1 MLQHRIKA
9 SKRKKSS
16 PARAATRTS
25 WLWRGRSLPLAR
37 TLSDQCRVAY
47 VKTVERFHGPVSRT
61 AFNAACRATPDWD
74 VVVPRAGLSGC
85 AAARSFLTSIPCAQ
99 LHWCQGDGRV
109 DSKKIAS
116 AFGVTSPPRGM
127 KSRSAA
133 CPEAPR
139 ECAGSSLAALRWR
152 LFLGPPRR
160 CLTAA
165 LWAVVRSR
173 VGPGID
179 SARSASS
186 GSVPDLPLPPAC
198 ALPPCDIS
206 PSCPAWPLPD
216 DSRLTQAYH
225 THLE

>member
-1 MLQHRIKA
+1 MLQQRIKA

-25 WLWRGRSLPLAR
+25 WLWRGRSPPLAR

-109 DSKKIAS
+109 ESKKIAS

-139 ECAGSSLAALRWR
+139 ECADSSLAALRWR
-152 LFLGPPRR
+152 LFLAAATVPDRSPLGCCAEQGWARDIFGPIR
-160 CLTAA
+160 L
-165 LWAVVRSR
+165 
-173 VGPGID
+173 VGQCARPPP
-179 SARSASS
+179 SARLRTSTMWHLA
-186 GSVPDLPLPPAC
+186 VLPRMA
-198 ALPPCDIS
+198 A
-206 PSCPAWPLPD
+206 A
-216 DSRLTQAYH
+216 R
-225 THLE
+225 